1 MTTCSPVP
9 VSSVYLLLSGPTGL
23 VTGPAAQCP
32 ECQLL
37 RERVCD
43 SVITRLRISGTM
55 AGLENQIRGLSLG
68 PGPPVVTR
76 YMTGLSPGPGLMAAS
91 RGHQPRTASSLG
103 SVTQGP
109 SPTILNSRAASRNDA
124 R

>member
-1 MTTCSPVP
+1 
-9 VSSVYLLLSGPTGL
+9 
-23 VTGPAAQCP
+23 
-32 ECQLL
+32 
-37 RERVCD
+37 
-43 SVITRLRISGTM
+43 M

-91 RGHQPRTASSLG
+91 RVAQPRTASSLG
-103 SVTQGP
+103 PTVPGP
-109 SPTILNSRAASRNDA
+109 SPTILNQRAASRNDA

>member
-1 MTTCSPVP
+1 
-9 VSSVYLLLSGPTGL
+9 
-23 VTGPAAQCP
+23 
-32 ECQLL
+32 
-37 RERVCD
+37 
-43 SVITRLRISGTM
+43 M